1 MDGNMRLANHNAQ
14 ILIIDDEESSA
25 HGLLKILAQAGY
37 GSCTA
42 ITNPGQAAKRI
53 LELNPD
59 LILLDLLMKPISGLE
74 VLTQINDMMSPQ
86 RRPLVLVLTADTSP
100 QAKHEALAA
109 GATDFLA
116 KPLDSVEVLLRIE
129 NLLTS
134 RKLTHQIQLYSEGLE
149 RLVDKR
155 TLELQQR
162 TVDLEK
168 TLTELRQT
176 QQQVIQQERM
186 RALGTMACGIAHDLN
201 NGLSVILGYGDML
214 LADLERFPL
223 DSKARNYLEELVLA
237 GCDNAKMV
245 ERLREFYRPRATR
258 EHRQAVDLN
267 DVIEQAISR
276 TAPKWQS
283 EADAAGATI
292 HIKKDLGEIPLICG
306 APDELREVLTNLI
319 FNAVDAM
326 PRGGRILFRTRAIGK
341 SLRMEM
347 SDTGM
352 GMSEETLRNCLE
364 PFFTT
369 KGKRGSGLGLA
380 MSYGIIRRHGGTIAI
395 KSALN
400 KGSTFTINLPV
411 PDEVIQS
418 ADVEVELTVDPL
430 RILVVD
436 DHPAIREIV
445 SAYLA
450 EDRHTVETAA
460 DAREAMT
467 KFRAAH
473 FDLVI
478 TDRAM
483 PEISGDELAASIKE
497 IEPNEPVIML
507 TGFADLIHE
516 TGRRS
521 ENVDL
526 IVSKPARLEDL
537 RRAILEVMPKLRRHQ
552 ARAKATETGR
562 SGSKSA

>member
-1 MDGNMRLANHNAQ
+1 MRLANHNAQ

-100 QAKHEALAA
+100 HAKHEALAA

-116 KPLDSVEVLLRIE
+116 KPLDSIEVLLRIE